1 MTFVLNRTGVLA
13 NLLPPCENTA
23 EEGGADFAPCCDT
36 VAAAGAG
43 AARLTCSTVATCR
56 GRRRVSP
63 AVLSSHY
70 YSMTAVLGLDG

>member
-1 MTFVLNRTGVLA
+1 MLA
-13 NLLPPCENTA
+13 NLLPPCVNTA

-43 AARLTCSTVATCR
+43 AAWLTYSTVGTCS

-63 AVLSSHY
+63 VCLSSY
-70 YSMTAVLGLDG
+70 CYSMCAVLGLDR